1 MVLLFLNCWCF
12 FFLMIRRPPRST
24 LLTHSFPTRRSSDL
38 SNIGSLI
45 TKNDEGMGVD
55 LVDVTS
61 GSIKIVEKPR
71 RDAVAYPTDGNVQV
85 RVRDTHGAAGQEG
98 RRGGIERVCVLHARG
113 GERETKATVNPPE
126 L

>member
-71 RDAVAYPTDGNVQV
+71 RDAVEYITDGNGTV
-85 RVRDTHGAAGQEG
+85 RVMGTHGAAGQPG
-98 RRGGIERVCVLHARG
+98 YLSGM
-113 GERETKATVNPPE
+113 KS
-126 L
+126 